1 MPSGIFTSTLCASL
15 RVRPCAKVEVV
26 SNKLFPKIEG
36 FCGELLE
43 VRVNE
48 NLMWKILKVNGE
60 WGTGRLEEEKGKSP
74 YFIQTFEHPNIQI
87 FSQLELPE
95 VVRADRNK

>member
-1 MPSGIFTSTLCASL
+1 MRGLTHPRFFFGDIIRRRARAGSP
-15 RVRPCAKVEVV
+15 VRQRKVV
-26 SNKLFPKIEG
+26 SKKLFPKIEG

-74 YFIQTFEHPNIQI
+74 YFIQTFEHSNIQT
-87 FSQLELPE
+87 FS
-95 VVRADRNK
+95 